1 MVKNRFYHIK
11 KKNILEKLMDEV
23 ERTKDLE
30 VLEPV
35 REEDEDFDL
44 PQSQEHQSISDD
56 RDEDSFQ
63 FFVEKGKQIITKTLN
78 FTNIDNY
85 FDFEPREDQLFEKI
99 TPMESSFTERL
110 FEEDE
115 CRIASHWNSNNY
127 FLF

>member
-23 ERTKDLE
+23 ERTKDQE

-44 PQSQEHQSISDD
+44 PQSQEHQSISDE

-63 FFVEKGKQIITKTLN
+63 FFVEKGKQIITKTVN

-115 CRIASHWNSNNY
+115 SRISSHWNSNNY